1 METASTASE
10 DPDEDL
16 EEDGEDS
23 DDEEDNDSDN
33 EEETLGKKKC
43 LRKVGPVGANYC
55 VVFGMFLRHIVRPL
69 FA

>member
-33 EEETLGKKKC
+33 EEETLGKKNALEK
-43 LRKVGPVGANYC
+43 LDQLVLTTVWF
-55 VVFGMFLRHIVRPL
+55 FGMFLRHIVRPL